1 MQAWSQGARVSERP
15 AGSEA
20 RRYGEALKAAVQ
32 AVLDS
37 GAASQREIA
46 REAHVSP
53 TAVSRY
59 LSGERIAPDGFVDSL
74 AAVASRHGQPL
85 APEGREEL
93 HRLRR
98 AAEEAGP
105 VSTRLRHAQEQI
117 EQLKKKLAAAEATA
131 LGSHDTAVLEALEWV
146 RGDTAQQLVT
156 VEGRLEELTEEL
168 ALEKRRVR
176 VLEAERNQLRVTVR
190 EQGQQLADAGELV
203 RSMNADLERQEEELQ
218 QLRLEVEVLRGQLSR
233 IGEENAVPGVAT
245 QPSDVSARHGSH
257 SAEHT
262 GTASPR
268 NGPAPGTRSATGKEP
283 GGRPEQV
290 PDVAPPAPAAAAQK
304 DNSRVRLVWP
314 LEPLCAAISVS
325 ASICAPLL
333 VLLNSAAFAAA
344 SGSRNGPPLTGL
356 VLLAVAGI
364 LFTVVGYV
372 ILMAIAVLTGGLAG
386 ERRPLAYTAHRW
398 ALLASIPALALG
410 IYVLSTTRVT
420 NTGLWWLHHFG
431 ITT

>member
-1 MQAWSQGARVSERP
+1 MSGSP

-59 LSGERIAPDGFVDSL
+59 FSGERIAPDGFVDSL
-74 AAVASRHGQPL
+74 AAFASRHGQPL
-85 APEGREEL
+85 DPKAREEL

-98 AAEEAGP
+98 TAEAAGP
-105 VSTRLRHAQEQI
+105 ISTRLRHAQEQI

-156 VEGRLEELTEEL
+156 VEGRLKELTEEL

-218 QLRLEVEVLRGQLSR
+218 QLRLEVEVLRGQLGR
-233 IGEENAVPGVAT
+233 IREEEAVPGAAT
-245 QPSDVSARHGSH
+245 QLSDVSTRHGSH
-257 SAEHT
+257 SAEQT
-262 GTASPR
+262 ETASAR
-268 NGPAPGTRSATGKEP
+268 SGPARGSRSAPRKEP
-283 GGRPEQV
+283 GGRPEQM
-290 PDVAPPAPAAAAQK
+290 PDVAPPNPAAAAAQK
-304 DNSRVRLVWP
+304 DKPRVRLVWP
-314 LEPLCAAISVS
+314 LEPLCAAISVC

-333 VLLNSAAFAAA
+333 VVLNSAAFAAA
-344 SGSRNGPPLTGL
+344 SGSQNGPPLTGL

-364 LFTVVGYV
+364 LFTVIGYV

-386 ERRPLAYTAHRW
+386 ERRPMAYTAHRW

>member
-1 MQAWSQGARVSERP
+1 MSGSP

-32 AVLDS
+32 AVLDRR
-37 GAASQREIA
+37 AASQREIA
-46 REAHVSP
+46 KEAHVSP

-59 LSGERIAPDGFVDSL
+59 FSGERVAPDGFVDSL
-74 AAVASRHGQPL
+74 AAFASRHGQPL
-85 APEGREEL
+85 APKAREEL

-98 AAEEAGP
+98 TAEAAGP
-105 VSTRLRHAQEQI
+105 VATRLRHAQEQI

-156 VEGRLEELTEEL
+156 LEGRLEELTEEL

-203 RSMNADLERQEEELQ
+203 RGMNADLERQEEEIQ
-218 QLRLEVEVLRGQLSR
+218 QLRLEVEVLRGQLGR
-233 IGEENAVPGVAT
+233 ISQEETVPGAAT
-245 QPSDVSARHGSH
+245 QLSDVSARHRSH
-257 SAEHT
+257 SVEQT
-262 GTASPR
+262 ETASAR
-268 NGPAPGTRSATGKEP
+268 SGPSRGSRSAPGKEP

-304 DNSRVRLVWP
+304 DKPQVRLVWP

-333 VLLNSAAFAAA
+333 IVLNSAAFAAA

-364 LFTVVGYV
+364 LFTVIGYV

-398 ALLASIPALALG
+398 ALLGSIPALALG